1 MLTSKVALPETWEFG
16 NYIKAFKAL
25 DIEGNNMFDMLFNS
39 IWYTVGGV
47 FLGMAV
53 STMVAY
59 VVAKYKF
66 PGGQTIYWIALVT
79 MMIPIVGA
87 MPAQFKVYTALGIIE
102 SPLLLL
108 AFAGGFGFNFMV
120 LYSFFKSLP
129 SSYIEAGFID
139 GAGHFTCF
147 LKIMLP
153 QAIPVVSA
161 LAIVSSINFWNDYTI
176 HYFTSRNKSG
186 EQSLFFSWL
195 YADYLY
201 FVNHSEEITAELNTR
216 TELESAK
223 IDGDRIELKFANG
236 SAVDRFRELSSE
248 DKAFF
253 ERYQARTLQEP
264 RNSPWGEVQTCRVI
278 ANGIYEV
285 STAGH
290 GGIMI
295 STELAPHILSPEAL
309 QKDIREGG
317 YYCYEED
324 CDACIPLR
332 ELYDKGILKQNNGYF
347 AHYLVKSENPESK
360 NGKVPFDKATAT
372 EKTEFI
378 QWWNKSLDE
387 SLAGWNG
394 EYWQAH
400 ERGEFQPNAADHE
413 SRAESTDLNAV
424 FDQSELGGAKSRFK
438 GNMDAIRLMNR
449 LYAMNLRKETV
460 TGLFIIIST
469 VRYRVRPIN
478 ENSFSKC

>member
-1 MLTSKVALPETWEFG
+1 MSKKKHIGKNALSVIIFVFFLIYAISLLYPLVWAFLSSLKTSTEYMLTSKVALPETWEFG

-161 LAIVSSINFWNDYTI
+161 LAIVSSINFWNDYTM
-176 HYFTSRNKSG
+176 
-186 EQSLFFSWL
+186 
-195 YADYLY
+195 
-201 FVNHSEEITAELNTR
+201 V
-216 TELESAK
+216 
-223 IDGDRIELKFANG
+223 
-236 SAVDRFRELSSE
+236 V
-248 DKAFF
+248 
-253 ERYQARTLQEP
+253 
-264 RNSPWGEVQTCRVI
+264 
-278 ANGIYEV
+278 
-285 STAGH
+285 
-290 GGIMI
+290 
-295 STELAPHILSPEAL
+295 
-309 QKDIREGG
+309 
-317 YYCYEED
+317 
-324 CDACIPLR
+324 
-332 ELYDKGILKQNNGYF
+332 
-347 AHYLVKSENPESK
+347 
-360 NGKVPFDKATAT
+360 
-372 EKTEFI
+372 
-378 QWWNKSLDE
+378 
-387 SLAGWNG
+387 
-394 EYWQAH
+394 
-400 ERGEFQPNAADHE
+400 
-413 SRAESTDLNAV
+413 
-424 FDQSELGGAKSRFK
+424 
-438 GNMDAIRLMNR
+438 
-449 LYAMNLRKETV
+449 
-460 TGLFIIIST
+460 
-469 VRYRVRPIN
+469 VR
-478 ENSFSKC
+478 

>member
-87 MPAQFKVYTALGIIE
+87 MPAQFKVYTALRIIE

-161 LAIVSSINFWNDYTI
+161 LAIVSSINFWNDYTTPLL
-176 HYFTSRNKSG
+176 FLKNFPTLSSG
-186 EQSLFFSWL
+186 L
-195 YADYLY
+195 YMYQ
-201 FVNHSEEITAELNTR
+201 IINTR
-216 TELESAK
+216 NL
-223 IDGDRIELKFANG
+223 DMPVLFA
-236 SAVDRFRELSSE
+236 
-248 DKAFF
+248 
-253 ERYQARTLQEP
+253 
-264 RNSPWGEVQTCRVI
+264 
-278 ANGIYEV
+278 
-285 STAGH
+285 
-290 GGIMI
+290 
-295 STELAPHILSPEAL
+295 
-309 QKDIREGG
+309 
-317 YYCYEED
+317 
-324 CDACIPLR
+324 
-332 ELYDKGILKQNNGYF
+332 GILMSMIPIVVLFAIFQN
-347 AHYLVKSENPESK
+347 SIM
-360 NGKVPFDKATAT
+360 D
-372 EKTEFI
+372 I
-378 QWWNKSLDE
+378 SL
-387 SLAGWNG
+387 S
-394 EYWQAH
+394 
-400 ERGEFQPNAADHE
+400 
-413 SRAESTDLNAV
+413 
-424 FDQSELGGAKSRFK
+424 GGLK
-438 GNMDAIRLMNR
+438 G
-449 LYAMNLRKETV
+449 
-460 TGLFIIIST
+460 
-469 VRYRVRPIN
+469 
-478 ENSFSKC
+478 